1 MTHFKPQ
8 QLTEEIIKYTGG
20 TFAGKEV
27 NINQA
32 PYKAANERAK
42 DELFDMDKDPS
53 KSEVPPQVDLTSRED
68 IQKLVDNENAFP
80 QNLIAQIKPILVDSI
95 LKKGLDLARNPFLRF
110 LMYKNKLADS
120 GIQIPQAQ
128 GKIIAQACENAEFKT
143 FGSENL
149 NNAFLNKWW
158 TNPKAYKGDP
168 YKIQALILL
177 TDNSRAEEFGDLK
190 TRPLAEILDA
200 TSKKE
205 VEDILTRW
213 STASGEKQ
221 ERGSSFKKSPAAK
234 SKVSDQDAWLKE
246 VEDHYKAAGLTDTKK
261 VLNAAKQ
268 VWKKG
273 KNAAQAWADLRAA
286 LAPAETTT
294 ATTDTAAP
302 ASSEAAK

>member
-1 MTHFKPQ
+1 MNHSDTQ
-8 QLTEEIIKYTGG
+8 LLTENIIKYTNG

-27 NINQA
+27 NIDQA
-32 PYKAANERAK
+32 LYKAANQKAS
-42 DELFDMDKDPS
+42 DEVMDVDKDPRDSGIPPKIDLS
-53 KSEVPPQVDLTSRED
+53 KRED
-68 IQKLVDNENAFP
+68 VQYLVDNEEIFP
-80 QNLIAQIKPILVDSI
+80 QEMIAQIKPVLVDAI
-95 LKKGLDLARNPFLRF
+95 LKNGVDLARNPFLRF
-110 LMYKNKLADS
+110 LIYKDKLKDS

-128 GKIIAQACENAEFKT
+128 GKIIAQACNNTEFKT

-149 NNAFLNKWW
+149 ENAFLNKWW

-177 TDNSRAEEFGDLK
+177 TDNSRAEKFGDLK

-213 STASGEKQ
+213 SAASGEKQ

-246 VEDHYKAAGLTDTKK
+246 VEDHYKAAGLTNTKK
-261 VLNAAKQ
+261 ILDAARG

-286 LAPAETTT
+286 LASADSDTGKAADAKADSGTTT
-294 ATTDTAAP
+294 A
-302 ASSEAAK
+302 

>member
-1 MTHFKPQ
+1 MNHSDTQ
-8 QLTEEIIKYTGG
+8 LLTENIIKYTNG

-27 NINQA
+27 NIDQA
-32 PYKAANERAK
+32 LYKAANQKAS
-42 DELFDMDKDPS
+42 DEVMDVDKDPRDSGIPPKIDLS
-53 KSEVPPQVDLTSRED
+53 KRED
-68 IQKLVDNENAFP
+68 VQYLVDNEEIFP
-80 QNLIAQIKPILVDSI
+80 QEMIAQIKPVLVDAI
-95 LKKGLDLARNPFLRF
+95 LKNGVDLARNPFLRF
-110 LMYKNKLADS
+110 LIYKDKLKDS

-128 GKIIAQACENAEFKT
+128 GKIIAQACNNTEFKT

-149 NNAFLNKWW
+149 ENAFLNKWW

-177 TDNSRAEEFGDLK
+177 TDNSRAEKFGDLK

-213 STASGEKQ
+213 SAASGEKQ

-261 VLNAAKQ
+261 ILDAARG

-286 LAPAETTT
+286 LAPADSDTGKAADAKADSGTTT
-294 ATTDTAAP
+294 A
-302 ASSEAAK
+302 